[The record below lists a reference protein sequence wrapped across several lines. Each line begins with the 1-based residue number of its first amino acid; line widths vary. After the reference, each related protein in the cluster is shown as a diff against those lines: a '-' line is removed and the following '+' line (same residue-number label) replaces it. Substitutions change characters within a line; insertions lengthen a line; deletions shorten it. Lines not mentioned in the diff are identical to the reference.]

1 MSYGPIR
8 CKFNVGRLSVE
19 VDLSKWDCNRESAHC
34 HVCANGY
41 RVGQVW
47 LDSIT
52 FESGPSELSF
62 REVNNVLRAI
72 ADHRYELN
80 NAYENNRKYGSD

>member
-8 CKFNVGRLSVE
+8 CEFSVGRLIVK
-19 VDLSKWDCNRESAHC
+19 VDLSKWDCNREPAHC
-34 HVCANGY
+34 HVYVNGD
-41 RVGQVW
+41 RIGQVW

-52 FESGPSELSF
+52 FESIPNELSF
-62 REVNNVLRAI
+62 REVNDVLRAI